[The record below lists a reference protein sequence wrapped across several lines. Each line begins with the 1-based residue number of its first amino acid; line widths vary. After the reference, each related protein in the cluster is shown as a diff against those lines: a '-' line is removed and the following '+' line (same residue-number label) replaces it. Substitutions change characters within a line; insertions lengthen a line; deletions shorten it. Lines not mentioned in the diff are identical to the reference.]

1 MPLLLKTLNCI
12 TKKQGNMKN
21 GYAIVTGASSGIGLE
36 FAKILAK
43 KGYNLILVARR
54 TDRLEILKAAIA
66 KDNAETDIHLISLDL
81 SLTDSP
87 DKLLAYA
94 QEHKLIIS
102 ILINNAGFGTAGEFL
117 ALPIDKT
124 LEMLQLNIV
133 TLTKLTYLFGN
144 EMKKNKS
151 GYILNVSSVGAFQP
165 SPYFA
170 AYSATKS
177 YVMLFGEALDFEL
190 KGSNVSVTTLYPG
203 ATRTEFFEVSNTK
216 VNSTVERMLMTSESV
231 ANIGLDAMFKRKRAI
246 VPGVPNKISTV
257 LVSLIPRKLAILI
270 AANVMK

>member
-1 MPLLLKTLNCI
+1 
-12 TKKQGNMKN
+12 MKN

-231 ANIGLDAMFKRKRAI
+231 ANIGLAAMFKRKRAI